1 MYQSSL
7 VNVKTYNM
15 MKKIIP
21 MIVAMLFAM
30 TTIGQ
35 TVKIDVVTDP
45 VVPGTVD
52 LEINFT
58 GFPEVGAITL
68 YLDYDADLLNYS
80 GPGSI
85 PFLGGTFII
94 NDAGW
99 DDHTM
104 ILAWSNYSGPAM
116 IDETLALQFD
126 YYGGFSTGI
135 DFVGNSEI
143 TYVEGDPYTVTY
155 INGLLTPDLSNP
167 DGTASLGSVQG
178 IAGTSVSVP
187 VTITDAGGF
196 HHVASSMSL
205 NIAYDT
211 DKLIFTGV
219 TDNSIDF
226 NVSHDG
232 GVIELLKDAVGTFNF
247 PLMNPVV
254 NLTFD
259 YLGGGTAD
267 VAWKSGSIVTDNEGN
282 ILITSFTDGEVTLDP
297 NFTGKLTISKVAS
310 PDNPV
315 DPVAVPIKAEGF
327 ETEEVGEI
335 SLKINFD
342 SQKLTYAGFVPDQF
356 TGWDVTSINQAEGIL
371 EIEKTSAI
379 PLTVLNGDL
388 ITLNFEYSSGVA
400 VIGFDPGTF
409 VKDIDTDPIPTQLVD
424 GHVAA
429 FTNLAIT
436 VLLEG
441 LYDGGGN
448 MRKAQDHDG
457 TNPFDKFAGTVAD
470 QITVRLHDKDD
481 YNNIIWTQIEVDL
494 NTDGTASLVVPSQYD
509 GEYYLTILNRN
520 HLETVSAD
528 PIDFSPSSVTYDFTD
543 SASKAY
549 EDNQKDLLD
558 GKFAIF
564 AGDVMQTGEVDVTD
578 RAEVINNLGN
588 QGYISPDIN
597 GTGEVDV
604 TDRAD
609 VINALGREAKTP

>member
-21 MIVAMLFAM
+21 LIVAMLFAM

-35 TVKIDVVTDP
+35 TVKIQDVTSGPANIAVDIDFSDF
-45 VVPGTVD
+45 PGTPK
-52 LEINFT
+52 EI
-58 GFPEVGAITL
+58 GAITL
-68 YLDYDADLLNYS
+68 KFGYDLDLLTYTGYS
-80 GPGSI
+80 NFNWGAH
-85 PFLGGTFII
+85 PFISPNNNQIFMISWAEWTGQLIDGTFI
-94 NDAGW
+94 
-99 DDHTM
+99 
-104 ILAWSNYSGPAM
+104 
-116 IDETLALQFD
+116 TLHFD
-126 YYGGFSTGI
+126 YIGGFTNTFSFDTNGCEIADTTGLAF
-135 DFVGNSEI
+135 D
-143 TYVEGDPYTVTY
+143 VTY
-155 INGLLTPDLSNP
+155 IDGLLSPDLSNP

-457 TNPFDKFAGTVAD
+457 TSPVDKFAGTVAD
-470 QITVRLHDKDD
+470 QITVRLHDKDN
-481 YNNIIWTQIEVDL
+481 YNTVIWTAGEVDL

-549 EDNQKDLLD
+549 GDYQEDLLD
-558 GKFAIF
+558 GYFAIF

-588 QGYISPDIN
+588 QGYISPDID
-597 GTGEVDV
+597 GSGEVDV
-604 TDRAD
+604 SDRAD
-609 VINALGREAKTP
+609 VIKALGRAAKTP